1 MKASEFIDAEIA
13 FGISLLNKGR
23 RPNEIR
29 AAMKS
34 RIKDDKILEDVLSI
48 VFDSNSKNANKPIKS
63 KKVPIEIIRL
73 NRVKLN
79 FEYSIKNLLRIP
91 IILGF
96 VGAIV
101 LFLSKSEVNNNA
113 VYGVFTLIQAT
124 FLFVLGWIVISQKRN
139 DYLLYFFSGFVLL
152 FMLELTIFGMPND
165 LLAAYQGRTVRN
177 ASGYYKREATV
188 GGARFIGFIFPM
200 LYVCVKLMVGY
211 LVFKSYYN
219 WRKYNGLSE
228 DVKQALDEL

>member
-1 MKASEFIDAEIA
+1 MEESEFIKAEID
-13 FGISLLNKGR
+13 FGILLLNKGR
-23 RPNEIR
+23 RPHEIR

-48 VFDSNSKNANKPIKS
+48 VFDSNYENANKPNKS

-101 LFLSKSEVNNNA
+101 LFLSKPEVNNNA

-124 FLFVLGWIVISQKRN
+124 FLFVLGWIVIAQKRN
-139 DYLLYFFSGFVLL
+139 DYLLYFLSGFVLL
-152 FMLELTIFGMPND
+152 FTLELTIFGIPND
-165 LLAAYQGRTVRN
+165 LLAAYQGRTIRN
-177 ASGYYKREATV
+177 ASGYYKRETAV

-219 WRKYNGLSE
+219 WRKYNSLSE